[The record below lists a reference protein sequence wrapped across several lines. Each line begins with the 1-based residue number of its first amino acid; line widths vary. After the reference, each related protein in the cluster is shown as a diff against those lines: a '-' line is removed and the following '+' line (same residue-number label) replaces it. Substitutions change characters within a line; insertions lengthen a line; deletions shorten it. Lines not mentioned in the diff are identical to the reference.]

1 MMYNPMNLTFFFFFS
16 FHLRPNCNSTLF
28 NAWDSLLNETESDAV
43 AHTDIAGVF
52 GRAVSRPLLEKTF
65 HMKIQSRTVFLHRE
79 SFDTILDK
87 TEQMLLKCH
96 DEYCMAFDFH
106 AQHNNAASAT
116 ALTEAHNN
124 YVQQLHAA
132 NGMIDQY
139 YRETLPELL
148 QELDDVYHES
158 SSVVAETLV
167 QGADVMSLKVRLSF
181 LFR

>member
-1 MMYNPMNLTFFFFFS
+1 MSNPMNVTFFLFF

-87 TEQMLLKCH
+87 TEQMLLKVSTFKLKINVKSQQVEPC
-96 DEYCMAFDFH
+96 D
-106 AQHNNAASAT
+106 
-116 ALTEAHNN
+116 LTEFS
-124 YVQQLHAA
+124 
-132 NGMIDQY
+132 
-139 YRETLPELL
+139 T
-148 QELDDVYHES
+148 
-158 SSVVAETLV
+158 
-167 QGADVMSLKVRLSF
+167 SLEYFGVIKF
-181 LFR
+181 

>member
-1 MMYNPMNLTFFFFFS
+1 MMSNPMNLTFFLFFFS

-87 TEQMLLKCH
+87 TEQMLLKVSNFKYIKKMSNHIRLNLETC
-96 DEYCMAFDFH
+96 D
-106 AQHNNAASAT
+106 
-116 ALTEAHNN
+116 LTEFSTSLEYFGVVKFRPNCSSNHSASLAFH
-124 YVQQLHAA
+124 
-132 NGMIDQY
+132 
-139 YRETLPELL
+139 
-148 QELDDVYHES
+148 LDCS
-158 SSVVAETLV
+158 NPGL
-167 QGADVMSLKVRLSF
+167 
-181 LFR
+181 

>member
-1 MMYNPMNLTFFFFFS
+1 MVQSNESNLFFFS

-87 TEQMLLKCH
+87 TEQMLLKVSTFKLKINVKSQQVEPC
-96 DEYCMAFDFH
+96 D
-106 AQHNNAASAT
+106 
-116 ALTEAHNN
+116 LTEFSTNLE
-124 YVQQLHAA
+124 YF
-132 NGMIDQY
+132 
-139 YRETLPELL
+139 
-148 QELDDVYHES
+148 
-158 SSVVAETLV
+158 
-167 QGADVMSLKVRLSF
+167 GAIKF
-181 LFR
+181 